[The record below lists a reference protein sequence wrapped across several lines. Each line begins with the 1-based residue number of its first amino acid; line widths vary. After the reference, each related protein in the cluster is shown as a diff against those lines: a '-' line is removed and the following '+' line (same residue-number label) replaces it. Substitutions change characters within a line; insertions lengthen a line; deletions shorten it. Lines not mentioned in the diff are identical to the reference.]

1 MKKLFI
7 ILTAATTL
15 FLACGKGGDDVDLT
29 PSVSCPQDVSFA
41 DRVVK
46 GERVAVSIRNIGAN
60 TEVTV
65 KFGKE
70 ATKTQKGPGVV
81 YYAFEAIGRKTIT
94 VTMEPEEV
102 QKTTFHVMVE
112 DGILPLQRVAQ
123 MIAQDPQLCL
133 VMAHRGNSSDWSIPE
148 NSEAAIEKCIADKVD
163 IMETDLWTSKDG
175 VFIVSHDEN
184 LNRVTGHNQK
194 IGNMTMAQIK
204 QLNLKNRNNQPTS
217 QKVLTFDELL
227 DLCKDRLYVNV
238 DIGDRDANI
247 TKVVEAVAKKGM
259 TQQVLIYCNTNA
271 KALEALKANPE
282 CNVYTPTGSSATY
295 LVENGNKEFKYFTQC
310 TYPST
315 GDGAVNTAV
324 AAGTILT
331 VNAIYTLNTSLFPAH
346 NFTVDLVNDIYN
358 KWPATRC
365 LHVDTGLEARNA
377 LKAAGKKVMNDN

>member
-1 MKKLFI
+1 MKSLYC
-7 ILTAATTL
+7 LLAAAL
-15 FLACGKGGDDVDLT
+15 MLLPACNKGDEGYDLT
-29 PSVSCPQDVSFA
+29 PTVACPQSKA
-41 DRVVK
+41 ERVVK
-46 GERVAVSIRNIGAN
+46 GERVAVSIMNIGAN

-70 ATKTQKGPGVV
+70 KTVTQKGPGVL
-81 YYAFEAIGRKTIT
+81 YHAFDAIGRKTIT
-94 VTMEPEEV
+94 VTMEPAEV
-102 QKTTFHVMVE
+102 EKQTFYVMVE
-112 DGILPLQRVAQ
+112 DGILPLQRVAK
-123 MIAQDPQLCL
+123 MLVDDPLLCL

-163 IMETDLWTSKDG
+163 IMEMDLWTSKDG
-175 VFIVSHDEN
+175 VLIVSHDEN
-184 LNRVTGHNQK
+184 LSRVTGYNQK

-238 DIGDRDANI
+238 DIGDRNASV
-247 TKVVEAVAKKGM
+247 TQVVEAVAKKGM
-259 TQQVLIYCNTNA
+259 TQQVLIYCNSNA

-282 CNVYTPTGSSATY
+282 CNVYTPTGSNATY
-295 LVENGNKEFKYFTQC
+295 LVENGTADFKYFTQC

-315 GDGAVNTAV
+315 GDSAVNTAV

-346 NFTVDLVNDIYN
+346 GFTKALVEDIYK

-365 LHVDTGLEARNA
+365 IHVDTGKEARAA
-377 LKAAGKKVMNDN
+377 LKEAGKHVMNDN